1 MKGKNQSFFFL
12 IANAAAPARTRNAV
26 GTAALATPVLGLSAF
41 DEAVVLLFD
50 VDADVVEF
58 DFDDV
63 EPDDFEPKAVV
74 DAGSDAGSASGFI
87 SKL

>member
-50 VDADVVEF
+50 VDVVEF

-63 EPDDFEPKAVV
+63 EPDEFEPEAVV

>member
-50 VDADVVEF
+50 VDVVEF

-63 EPDDFEPKAVV
+63 EPDDFEPEAVV